1 MRVLWSPGLEMTNH
15 ERRVKFKGIR
25 NGHRVF
31 NGKKPIRKAIYK
43 VIPCCLKISVTVT
56 ETGLEPTTT

>member
-1 MRVLWSPGLEMTNH
+1 MTNH
-15 ERRVKFKGIR
+15 EGRVKFKGIR

-31 NGKKPIRKAIYK
+31 NAKKPIRKAIYK
-43 VIPCCLKISVTVT
+43 IIPCYLKLSVRVT